1 MRQKILEMKLSRET
15 TTSNLSLEGQFQ
27 ARQLSDLLSHLDK
40 EELLE
45 AAMYYAVHSMSYQEQ
60 TAHLVSEMAK
70 GDNTSMTKSGGGD
83 ARGQGRS
90 RKEKENPQN
99 QQNQTNN

>member
-1 MRQKILEMKLSRET
+1 MRQKVQEMKLSREQ

-27 ARQLSDLLSHLDK
+27 ARQLHDLLIHLDK

-60 TAHLVSEMAK
+60 TAQLVSEIAK
-70 GDNTSMTKSGGGD
+70 GERNAQKDEGG
-83 ARGQGRS
+83 
-90 RKEKENPQN
+90 
-99 QQNQTNN
+99 